1 MKKLL
6 TNPVVHLILIF
17 GGTLALIE
25 FVHTKAHFHYEVDVH
40 GYVKQYCAKNDC
52 SQFVDDW

>member
-1 MKKLL
+1 M
-6 TNPVVHLILIF
+6 IF

-25 FVHTKAHFHYEVDVH
+25 FVHTKAHLHYDVDVH

-52 SQFVDDW
+52 SKFVDDW